1 MINKIFEF
9 KKRAAL
15 MMLLLL
21 VALTLPL
28 FGQVPI
34 DTTGVADG
42 PFPDGVTLPGMLN
55 LHQVIFGALTILWG
69 FVAKPLGLKGDK
81 VPFIFVV
88 LAGAA
93 VLAIVAVSF
102 GFGSLWQYI
111 FPFLSAIG
119 IYDLLFKGGKKLI
132 EATPKE

>member
-1 MINKIFEF
+1 LI
-9 KKRAAL
+9 ASLA
-15 MMLLLL
+15 
-21 VALTLPL
+21 LPL
-28 FGQVPI
+28 LGQVPI
-34 DTTGVADG
+34 DTTGVNEG

-55 LHQVIFGALTILWG
+55 LHQVIFAALTILWG

-93 VLAIVAVSF
+93 VLAIVGVMF
-102 GFGSLWQYI
+102 GFGSIWQYI

-119 IYDLLFKGGKKLI
+119 IYEVIFKGGKKALAVGA
-132 EATPKE
+132 EKE